1 MKKISLLLVALVS
14 FFSSFASLNT
24 MSYQA
29 VITDADGKPVS
40 NKSVGLSFRIMAG
53 DKVYFEESATA
64 TTSATGLVQ
73 CEIGSTT
80 DAGITDVDWTTDNLR
95 LVVGVDMNGGK
106 EYKTVYSSA
115 IQSVPTAVYALKSGD
130 TRMLE
135 ELIQLLRA
143 DVEYKYE
150 ETLNTLNTLSEQIY
164 IQEEKTND
172 LRTQIESLK
181 QHINVVLEGDLN
193 YMMSRIAEMDDR
205 IQKLEAEIAELKK

>member
-80 DAGITDVDWTTDNLR
+80 DAGITDVDWTADNLR

-130 TRMLE
+130 TPMLE
-135 ELIQLLRA
+135 ELIQMLRA

-150 ETLNTLNTLSEQIY
+150 KTLNTLSEQIY
-164 IQEEKTND
+164 IQEEKTNE
-172 LRTQIESLK
+172 LRTHIESLN
-181 QHINVVLEGDLN
+181 QHINVLEGDLN